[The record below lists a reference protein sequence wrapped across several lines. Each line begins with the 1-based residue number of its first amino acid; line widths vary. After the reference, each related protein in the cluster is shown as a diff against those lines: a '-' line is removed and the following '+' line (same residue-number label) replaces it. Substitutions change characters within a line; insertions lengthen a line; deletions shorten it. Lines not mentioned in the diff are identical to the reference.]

1 MPDTELNQIQMENEY
16 LHMRLEEIRSRA
28 AELKAP
34 EEYSQEYR
42 CIYDRA
48 IEEFRGIV
56 E

>member
-1 MPDTELNQIQMENEY
+1 MFDTELHQMQIENEY
-16 LHMRLEEIRSRA
+16 LHMRLEEIRSRT

-34 EEYSQEYR
+34 EEYPQEYR